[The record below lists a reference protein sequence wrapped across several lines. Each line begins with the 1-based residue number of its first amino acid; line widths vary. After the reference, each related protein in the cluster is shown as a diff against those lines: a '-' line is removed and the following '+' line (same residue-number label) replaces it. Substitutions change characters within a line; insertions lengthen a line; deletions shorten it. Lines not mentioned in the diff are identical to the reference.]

1 MRQYETFGGA
11 YLLFRLLEFFIP
23 LGRVNFLSFAHAL
36 INGLC
41 RSNWQTNHRENFAMR
56 PQKIPW

>member
-1 MRQYETFGGA
+1 MRQYVTFGGA

-23 LGRVNFLSFAHAL
+23 LCRVNFLSFAHAL

-41 RSNWQTNHRENFAMR
+41 RSNWQTNHREHFAMR
-56 PQKIPW
+56 PQKIHW